1 LVKILRHRRKVMKT
15 GVIVYVLG
23 RGEHGFNESS
33 SWEFSGNLDMDAD
46 KIEVVI
52 SGEDKFDI
60 MDAWWKLTTKGMKR
74 VVCVLA
80 EITNDSRLRLTGR
93 ELRLCG

>member
-1 LVKILRHRRKVMKT
+1 MKT
-15 GVIVYVLG
+15 GVIVYVL
-23 RGEHGFNESS
+23 RKGEYGFNESS
-33 SWEFSGNLDMDAD
+33 SWEFSGNLDMEAD

-52 SGEDKFDI
+52 SGEDKFDV
-60 MDAWWKLTTKGMKR
+60 MDAWWKLTAKGMNR
-74 VVCVLA
+74 IFCVLA